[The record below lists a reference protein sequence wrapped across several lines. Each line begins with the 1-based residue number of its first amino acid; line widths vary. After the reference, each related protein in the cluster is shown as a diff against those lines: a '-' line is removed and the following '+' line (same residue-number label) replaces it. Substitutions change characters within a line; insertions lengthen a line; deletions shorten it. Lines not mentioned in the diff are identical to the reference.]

1 MLRRFHAFLA
11 LATLTARETLRQPLC
26 LLLTAT
32 AVAACAI
39 LPLVVSHT
47 LGESRAMMADTALAL
62 HLLLG
67 MLLAGFGAGL
77 TLTAECRRG
86 TAASVLSKPV
96 GRELFFLAKFAGL
109 AAVMLLFSVLL
120 TLAGM
125 LAVRVVNEAYQP
137 DRRAAGALLAALPV
151 ALAAAGARNY
161 LRRAPF
167 ASGAFAALLV
177 TLLAAFVG
185 AGFFDA
191 EGRRVAFGAAYDWA
205 LLPANALLAMALWVL
220 AALALALATRLTM
233 VPLVTLCSA
242 VFFAGLMSDYLFGR
256 AAAHSRWAAALYA
269 AIPNWQH
276 FWMADAVHL
285 GEPIPGAYLA
295 RAALYAGFCLLAL
308 LAAGI
313 VLFRT
318 ADVKA

>member
-1 MLRRFHAFLA
+1 MLRRFQAFLA

-26 LLLTAT
+26 LLLAAT
-32 AVAACAI
+32 AVAACAV

-47 LGESRAMMADTALAL
+47 LGESQAMMADTALAL
-62 HLLLG
+62 HLLPG

-86 TAASVLSKPV
+86 TAAAVLSKPV
-96 GRELFFLAKFAGL
+96 GRELFYLAKFAGL
-109 AAVMLLFSVLL
+109 AAVMLLFSILI

-125 LAVRVVNEAYQP
+125 LAVRVLADAYRA
-137 DRRAAGALLAALPV
+137 DRRVALPLLV
-151 ALAAAGARNY
+151 AIPVAFAAAGVRNY

-167 ASGAFAALLV
+167 SSGAFAALLIA
-177 TLLAAFVG
+177 LLLAFVG
-185 AGFFDA
+185 VGFFDA
-191 EGRRVAFGAAYDWA
+191 EGHRVAFGAAYDWA
-205 LLPANALLAMALWVL
+205 LVPANALLAMALWVL

-242 VFFAGLMSDYLFGR
+242 VFFVGLISDYLFGR
-256 AAAHSRWAAALYA
+256 AAAHSRVAAALYA
-269 AIPNWQH
+269 VLPNWQH

-285 GEPIPGAYLA
+285 HEPIPAAYLA
-295 RAALYAGFCLLAL
+295 RAAAYAGFCLLAL

-313 VLFRT
+313 VSFRT
-318 ADVKA
+318 VDVKA